1 MILLDLFNATQKLI
15 DIMALRFI
23 CEYTKAFS
31 MDKWKTPKKSTASE
45 QFQNS
50 IRKNVETDKYTD
62 VRERH

>member
-1 MILLDLFNATQKLI
+1 
-15 DIMALRFI
+15 MALRFI